1 MDRKMPEIRKRVE
14 LVFKLAEAMGTAMSE
29 VRQAA
34 YLEALDD
41 IATGAL
47 EHAVNAAIRSS
58 HTFPK
63 PIELR
68 ELSRSYRPPGERPG
82 HFVQIAPVTSYNET
96 LANEAFK
103 EILEIFGDSWNIPSQ
118 RRGIV

>member
-1 MDRKMPEIRKRVE
+1 
-14 LVFKLAEAMGTAMSE
+14 MGTAMSE

-47 EHAVNAAIRSS
+47 EYAVNAAIRVN

-63 PIELR
+63 PVELR

-82 HFVQIAPVTSYNET
+82 NFVQLAPVTSYNET

-103 EILEIFGDSWNIPSQ
+103 EILEIFGDGWGLPTT
-118 RRGIV
+118 RGACK